1 MAIVVAKS
9 EKDRVS
15 APSPRHSGTLKLF
28 SLLNS
33 LRPPVIPF
41 PISPFASGKTLF
53 TYNAVM
59 QSVLLSTGLNTQ
71 DRLCILKRLF
81 SYSAAS
87 TKTHSP
93 GLYTILTD
101 KRSTSTLAHRS
112 YVRYSVKTQEC
123 TIFVSVNTKK
133 EEIERPHPVVCNTI
147 YARSSLQDF
156 IAGIPCFIF

>member
-9 EKDRVS
+9 EKDCVP

-28 SLLNS
+28 SLFNS

-41 PISPFASGKTLF
+41 PIPPSLLVTHF

-93 GLYTILTD
+93 GLYTILTY
-101 KRSTSTLAHRS
+101 KRSTSTLAYRS
-112 YVRYSVKTQEC
+112 YVHYSVKTQEC
-123 TIFVSVNTKK
+123 TIFVSVKTKK